1 MTQSKK
7 YDSRLSQVNDS
18 WTAEIIRRASAQNTV
33 VSKTQDGFK
42 TEAEAKQWADKELA
56 EFTAKQGER
65 NKRRAAKRK

>member
-7 YDSRLSQVNDS
+7 YDSRLSQKNDN
-18 WTAEIIRRASAQNTV
+18 WTAEIVRRASAQKTV

-42 TEAEAKQWADKELA
+42 TEADAKQWADKTLA
-56 EFTAKQGER
+56 EFTTKQGER